1 MFLFVFGGILKNVKD
16 HIREC
21 SLCQSRRSV
30 DDGSGPRPLSRQ
42 GRRKA
47 GASVIDEDYE
57 EEEEDEGDDSLFATD
72 LSSLQRSKFAKGAMK
87 HEVVFVSSRPDQGGA
102 DGVKEPWRGGL
113 KALLCADSRWTVRV
127 R

>member
-21 SLCQSRRSV
+21 SLCQSKRAV
-30 DDGSGPRPLSRQ
+30 DDGSGSRPLSRQ

-47 GASVIDEDYE
+47 SVIDEEDE
-57 EEEEDEGDDSLFATD
+57 EEDEDEGDDSLSATD
-72 LSSLQRSKFAKGAMK
+72 LTSLPRSKFAKGTTK
-87 HEVVFVSSRPDQGGA
+87 HEVVFVSSRRDQEEAEKGA
-102 DGVKEPWRGGL
+102 VGRGEL
-113 KALLCADSRWTVRV
+113 KAVLCADFRSTVRA